1 MNAGRTT
8 TSDVRP
14 RGLGA
19 SGRAF
24 VDALVRVLPVLV
36 LGAGHARS
44 QPTHEPYALRAA
56 KVLTAEL
63 DGPGFVDDGVVLVRD
78 GRIAAVGPRDEVD
91 LPAGVELIDVGE
103 RWLMP
108 GLVDLHSHVGGT
120 FDINDMVYQANPGL
134 RVSVAVIP
142 GNASLDRALAGG
154 VTTVLFIPGSG
165 TNIGGQGILLKTGL
179 DTFEEMRIREP
190 GSLKIAQGDNPTR
203 WAYGMGRS
211 LMTFHV
217 RTMLRRGRAYYERW
231 RAHEEGGAERPAVDL
246 QLEVF
251 RPLFGHETQVST
263 HTQYY
268 QLVLTSITLM
278 AREFGLDVYIDHGT
292 FDGYR
297 TAPLTKESG
306 VSAIIGPRQINID
319 RSRYPNDED
328 GSIVGCAGEYQA
340 RGTPLVGFNT
350 DAPVVPQEELFLQS
364 AMGTRYGF
372 DNSRLGA
379 LRGCTI
385 VPAVTAGIADRV
397 GSIEPG
403 KDADLVVITGD
414 PSDPRSSVERVFIE
428 GRTVYDA
435 SEAVGGRAF

>member
-1 MNAGRTT
+1 MSSSRRTT
-8 TSDVRP
+8 TLRS
-14 RGLGA
+14 LGSRCALWALAVVLA
-19 SGRAF
+19 SSATAADPGSF
-24 VDALVRVLPVLV
+24 
-36 LGAGHARS
+36 
-44 QPTHEPYALRAA
+44 ALRAA
-56 KVLTAEL
+56 KVLTAER
-63 DGPGFVDDGVVLVRD
+63 DGPGFLNDGVVLVED
-78 GRIAAVGPRDEVD
+78 GRIAAVGRHGE
-91 LPAGVELIDVGE
+91 VELPDGVGLLDCGD

-142 GNASLDRALAGG
+142 GNGSLDRALAGG

-165 TNIGGQGILLKTGL
+165 TNVGGQGILLKTGL

-211 LMTFHV
+211 LMCYHI
-217 RTMLRRGRAYYERW
+217 RTLLRRGRAYSERW
-231 RAHEEGGAERPAVDL
+231 RAHEEDGAPRPNVDL

-251 RPLFGHETQVST
+251 RPLFAHETQVST

-297 TAPLTKESG
+297 TAPLTREYE
-306 VSAIIGPRQINID
+306 VSAIIGPRQISID
-319 RSRYPNDED
+319 RSRYPNDRD
-328 GSIVGCAGEYQA
+328 GSIVGCAGEYQE

-379 LRGCTI
+379 VRGCTI
-385 VPAVTAGIADRV
+385 VPAITAGIADRV
-397 GSIEPG
+397 GSLEVG
-403 KDADLVVITGD
+403 KDADIVVISGD
-414 PSDPRSSVERVFIE
+414 PSDPRSAVERVYIE
-428 GRTVYDA
+428 GQTVYDA
-435 SEAVGGRAF
+435 SAANGRRPF